1 VEPTFFETPEQ
12 FRAWLERRHE
22 TESELLVGFH
32 RKGSGRPS
40 ITWPQSVDEAL
51 CFGWIDGIRRSIDAE
66 SYSIRFTP
74 RKPTS
79 NWSSVNI
86 GRVAELT
93 KEGRMR
99 PAGLAAFERRSEKR
113 SGIYSYEQ
121 RQSARLTPEQEAELR
136 SNERAWSFFQSQP
149 PGYRQQA
156 TYWVTTAKREETR
169 ARRLA
174 TLIDDSANSRRLRHL
189 SRN

>member
-1 VEPTFFETPEQ
+1 MPTFFETPEQ
-12 FRAWLERRHE
+12 FRAWLEEHHE
-22 TESELLVGFH
+22 NESELLVGFH

-40 ITWPQSVDEAL
+40 ITWPESVDEAL
-51 CFGWIDGIRRSIDAE
+51 CFGWIDGIRRGIDQD

-86 GRVAELT
+86 ARVAELE

-99 PAGLAAFERRSEKR
+99 PAGRAAFERRSAAR

-121 RQSARLTPEQEAELR
+121 RKAAKLDPDQQRQFESENAD
-136 SNERAWSFFQSQP
+136 AWAFFSSQP
-149 PGYRQQA
+149 PGYRRTA
-156 TYWVTTAKREETR
+156 IHWVVNAKRPETR
-169 ARRLA
+169 AKRLA
-174 TLIDDSANSRRLRHL
+174 TLIEDSAAGRRLRHL
-189 SRN
+189 TRY